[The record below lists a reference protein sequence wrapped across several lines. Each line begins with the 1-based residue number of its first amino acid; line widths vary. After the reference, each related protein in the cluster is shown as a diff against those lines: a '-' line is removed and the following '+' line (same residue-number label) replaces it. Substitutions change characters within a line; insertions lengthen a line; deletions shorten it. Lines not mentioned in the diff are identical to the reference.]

1 MQPTVNKRYAPP
13 TPQWIPI
20 VRGGRKLFR
29 FDYKR
34 GIVEINQHG
43 EWHTIDL
50 ASEIE
55 RHEKQQV
62 EQMEMA

>member
-1 MQPTVNKRYAPP
+1 MQPTVNKRYTPP
-13 TPQWIPI
+13 VPQWIPI
-20 VRGGRKLFR
+20 VRNGRALFR
-29 FDYKR
+29 FDPKR
-34 GIVEINQHG
+34 GIIEFNQRG
-43 EWHTIDL
+43 EWHNIDL